1 MQKIL
6 VLLPL
11 LYVLAG
17 CGSSISLGPELI
29 ADMKSC
35 RDQGGSWNM
44 GECTLP
50 DEDGYSGIDII
61 GQTPATEEDTTGASA
76 E

>member
-1 MQKIL
+1 MRKSL
-6 VLLPL
+6 ALLPL
-11 LYVLAG
+11 LFALAG
-17 CGSSISLGPELI
+17 CGPDVLLGAAAI

-61 GQTPATEEDTTGASA
+61 DQTPVTE
-76 E
+76 